1 MCLGIAGQVA
11 SMDATHPDL
20 VSVDVQGV
28 RRDINIGLLPDPVAV
43 GDWILIHLGFALQTM
58 TPEEAVD
65 SLDVLR
71 DLGQGEEEHIDDL
84 GGQRYPWDDDE
95 APAPA
100 LTLAE
105 VER

>member
-1 MCLGIAGQVA
+1 MCLGIAGQVV
-11 SMDATHPDL
+11 SIDATHPDL

-28 RRDINIGLLPDPVAV
+28 RRDINVALLSEPVAA

-71 DLGQGEEEHIDDL
+71 DLGQGEEIEDL
-84 GGQRYPWDDDE
+84 GGQRYPWDRDE
-95 APAPA
+95 ASGAV
-100 LTLAE
+100 AE
-105 VER
+105 AER